1 MAEPWLASIF
11 DGSRARPQVTFSLV
25 FGVFAVIGYISF
37 GAKMEAFST
46 ITGSLHFIYK
56 MAQGELDMEGLHD
69 AGGIL
74 GLIYYYAFT
83 MMVRPRARARP
94 LIQPRFL
101 TTHFVTVNTLTK
113 VKNKQLKLEIYI
125 LSMVKSMI

>member
-1 MAEPWLASIF
+1 MNLNDSYAIWQSHMAEPWLASIF

-83 MMVRPRARARP
+83 MMVRPRARARITARGVWMSGMP
-94 LIQPRFL
+94 
-101 TTHFVTVNTLTK
+101 TTCPTG
-113 VKNKQLKLEIYI
+113 
-125 LSMVKSMI
+125 MR